1 MRTVLDEGAIHAYI
15 SQGSVNDS
23 DRIIILYY
31 RRFCRDI
38 DMLISFRN
46 DHQHRWGM
54 GKKEMDFMKLYDMFG
69 DGLSLPLEN
78 SLLGNLD
85 TGQPFLAGEV
95 ERGKVFLMGGDCGVE
110 GKLIEVNGNEITIYD
125 GMCNIGFG

>member
-1 MRTVLDEGAIHAYI
+1 VLDEGVLHAYI
-15 SQGSVNDS
+15 SQGSVSDS

-31 RRFCRDI
+31 SAFAATLTCSF
-38 DMLISFRN
+38 LSETTISTDGAWVR
-46 DHQHRWGM
+46 
-54 GKKEMDFMKLYDMFG
+54 KEMDFMKLYDMFG

-95 ERGKVFLMGGDCGVE
+95 ERGKVFLMGGDYGVE

>member
-1 MRTVLDEGAIHAYI
+1 MHISVRGLLTTLIASSVFTTGAFAATLTCSFLSETTI
-15 SQGSVNDS
+15 STDGAWV
-23 DRIIILYY
+23 
-31 RRFCRDI
+31 
-38 DMLISFRN
+38 
-46 DHQHRWGM
+46 
-54 GKKEMDFMKLYDMFG
+54 KKEMDFMKLYDMFG

-95 ERGKVFLMGGDCGVE
+95 ERGKVFLMGGDYGVE